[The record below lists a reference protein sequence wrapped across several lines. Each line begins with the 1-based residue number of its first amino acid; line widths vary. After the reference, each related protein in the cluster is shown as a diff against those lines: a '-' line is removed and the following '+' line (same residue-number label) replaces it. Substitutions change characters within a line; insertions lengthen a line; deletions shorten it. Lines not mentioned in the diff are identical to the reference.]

1 MVAPLE
7 HVLVQ
12 RPTAAFESAF
22 DNPAHG
28 YLHPV
33 EFESAHKEHEEFCEL
48 LTSLDV
54 IVHQLDG
61 DFSSPDLIYSRAP
74 LMGATFSGCAT
85 DLLRWDVPSAPTR
98 PALTSSEEC
107 SKRRCIP
114 STFR

>member
-12 RPTAAFESAF
+12 HPTGAFESAF
-22 DNPAHG
+22 DDPAHG

-33 EFESAHKEHEEFCEL
+33 ESESARKEHEEFCEL

-61 DFSSPDLIYSRAP
+61 DFSSPDLIYTYDAYGGDI
-74 LMGATFSGCAT
+74 LW
-85 DLLRWDVPSAPTR
+85 LRDGSVAVGRSLRTNQAR
-98 PALTSSEEC
+98 H
-107 SKRRCIP
+107 
-114 STFR
+114 